1 MFGLKLGFRQRLL
14 LTIGVTV
21 VGLVILVGLSVSTL
35 NRQRAAASAVDRF
48 STWMNTL
55 STIETDIAYLSS
67 DTKTA
72 VASVTD
78 LKHQLAQLQTMRKE
92 GYEPAE
98 QLTQQIAEWRSQQQQ
113 LATLDKEIGHNDVE
127 GQRAQLYKA
136 LAALKKRLFSNML
149 KPYDRLDAATK
160 RFTSEQTPASIKT
173 YNQALSA
180 FNDELDAQMLSK
192 VFAGSVKA
200 IAKEA
205 QSLEKNVLAASQLRQ
220 DSAHLLRQLN
230 GFIQQQVEALHQRL
244 QAARVGVERQSSIA
258 RATVLIAGVVISLIV
273 ICLLVSTSRRSA
285 RALGSVMNSL
295 EQIAAGDL
303 SRTLPVKAGHQ
314 DEFDRLSV
322 AVNTLVNQLS
332 AVVKQ
337 VQSGS
342 RELDAQSTQ
351 LTTTMEHQITSSQQ
365 VENETRAVATAA
377 GEISQTVTAMAS
389 ASAQTH
395 ELSRQALD
403 TSLHSG
409 QVVTSAISELEQLLE
424 IFGELSQ
431 KLKMLDGAARKVGG
445 VTNIINEL
453 ADQTNLLAL
462 NAAIEAA
469 RAGQAGR
476 GFSVVADE
484 VRALAEKTGAATGDI
499 TGITRDMNGQM
510 AQILKI
516 MEEGQAQVAT
526 SRAKGNEAVS
536 EMDGIRELFT
546 QMGDRNQQQAS
557 SIEEISATAQSIA
570 DSMRTVLAGITNSV
584 AGMSEIG
591 RFSDEVAS
599 NTRQL
604 QQQTQGFQL

>member
-92 GYEPAE
+92 GYEPAD

-113 LATLDKEIGHNDVE
+113 LATLNKQIGHNDVE
-127 GQRAQLYKA
+127 GQRALLYKA
-136 LAALKKRLFSNML
+136 LTALKKRLFSNML

-205 QSLEKNVLAASQLRQ
+205 QSLEKNVLAASQLRE
-220 DSAHLLRQLN
+220 DSAYLLGQLN

-285 RALGSVMNSL
+285 RALGDVMNSL

-365 VENETRAVATAA
+365 VESETRAVATAA